1 MARKKY
7 TEVEREL
14 MKGIA
19 FNLRAILKRKGLNQK
34 ELAEGTELSTSVIS
48 DYLNE
53 KTLATP
59 GSIQRIADFLKVS
72 KAEIDPTFQSK
83 NSTYNSDLIPLI
95 GSVCAGDGLLAEQ
108 NIEDYVYYP
117 IPNKTQPDFAL
128 RVKGDSMSGIGIE
141 DGDIVYIKKS
151 KWADF
156 NGQVVVALIN
166 GDEEGTLKRM
176 KWSEGSPVINLV
188 PENENYK
195 PIKALPNEIT
205 ICGVYM
211 GHFKL
216 NNSL

>member
-7 TEVEREL
+7 TEVEKEL

-19 FNLRAILKRKGLNQK
+19 FNLRAILKRKGLTQK

-59 GSIQRIADFLKVS
+59 GSIQKIADYLKVS

-83 NSTYNSDLIPLI
+83 NNIYNSNLIPI
-95 GSVCAGDGLLAEQ
+95 VGNVCAGDGLLAEQ

-117 IPNKTQPDFAL
+117 MPNKIQPDFAL

-151 KWADF
+151 SWADF

-188 PENENYK
+188 PENEKYK
-195 PIKALPNEIT
+195 SIKALPNEIT